1 MTMNSS
7 LPYFHTFD
15 PIVWNPLDI
24 IPAVLSSM
32 GGDHRELKRKSPF
45 SIDIQNLKE
54 GIESTYDPATMLYLS
69 IGELDS
75 EGRRTE
81 PIDTSSGK
89 ERLGR
94 FPYGDGNIVTY
105 LLENTKQKGDMT
117 VLHDLLSKLSDG
129 LSEDNLGELG
139 FRHGF
144 GGLTLLGWLN
154 IEEVSELSGAIR
166 SGRWKV
172 LSEEPLD
179 GGVDYA
185 FRLLLAML
193 RTAQRRR
200 CGVLMRRH
208 S

>member
-1 MTMNSS
+1 MNSN
-7 LPYFHTFD
+7 LPNFHTFD
-15 PIVWNPLDI
+15 PIVRDPLDI

-32 GGDHRELKRKSPF
+32 GGDHQELKRESPF

-54 GIESTYDPATMLYLS
+54 GIEPTFDPATMLYLS

-81 PIDTSSGK
+81 PIDSSSGK

-154 IEEVSELSGAIR
+154 IEEVSELSSAIR
-166 SGRWKV
+166 SGRWKI

>member
-1 MTMNSS
+1 MSINSN
-7 LPYFHTFD
+7 LPSFHTFD
-15 PIVWNPLDI
+15 PIVNDPLDI
-24 IPAVLSSM
+24 IPAILTSL
-32 GGDHRELKRKSPF
+32 GGDHKELKKASPH

-54 GIESTYDPATMLYLS
+54 GIEPVFDPATILYLS

-75 EGRRTE
+75 EGRRADS
-81 PIDTSSGK
+81 IDSSSGK

-105 LLENTKQKGDMT
+105 LLDNTREKGDMT
-117 VLHDLLSKLSDG
+117 LLHDLLFKLTDG
-129 LSEDNLGELG
+129 LSEENLGEFG
-139 FRHGF
+139 FREGF

-154 IEEVSELSGAIR
+154 AGEVSELRSAIL
-166 SGRWKV
+166 SGRWVV

-193 RTAQRRR
+193 RSAQRKR

>member
-1 MTMNSS
+1 MSTNSN

-15 PIVWNPLDI
+15 PIVKDPLDI
-24 IPAVLSSM
+24 IPAIQSSL
-32 GGDHRELKRKSPF
+32 GGDHSELKRESPL
-45 SIDIQNLKE
+45 SPDIQSLKE
-54 GIESTYDPATMLYLS
+54 GFEPVFDPATILYLS

-75 EGRRTE
+75 EGRRRG

-105 LLENTKQKGDMT
+105 LLENTREKGDMT
-117 VLHDLLSKLSDG
+117 VLHDLLSKLSAG
-129 LSEDNLGELG
+129 LSEENLGELG
-139 FRHGF
+139 FREGF
-144 GGLTLLGWLN
+144 GGLVLLGWLN
-154 IEEVSELSGAIR
+154 REEVSELRSAIR
-166 SGRWKV
+166 SGRWEV

-193 RTAQRRR
+193 RAAQRRR

>member
-1 MTMNSS
+1 
-7 LPYFHTFD
+7 
-15 PIVWNPLDI
+15 
-24 IPAVLSSM
+24 
-32 GGDHRELKRKSPF
+32 
-45 SIDIQNLKE
+45 
-54 GIESTYDPATMLYLS
+54 
-69 IGELDS
+69 
-75 EGRRTE
+75 
-81 PIDTSSGK
+81 
-89 ERLGR
+89 
-94 FPYGDGNIVTY
+94 
-105 LLENTKQKGDMT
+105 MT

-154 IEEVSELSGAIR
+154 VGEVSELSSAIR

>member
-1 MTMNSS
+1 MNSS
-7 LPYFHTFD
+7 LPNFHTFD
-15 PIVWNPLDI
+15 PIIRDPLDI

-32 GGDHRELKRKSPF
+32 GGDHEELKKESPF
-45 SIDIQNLKE
+45 STDIQNLKE
-54 GIESTYDPATMLYLS
+54 GIEPTIDPATILYLS

-75 EGRRTE
+75 DGRKTD
-81 PIDTSSGK
+81 PIDSSSGK

-117 VLHDLLSKLSDG
+117 ALHDLLSKLSDG

-154 IEEVSELSGAIR
+154 VEEVSELSSAIR

>member
-1 MTMNSS
+1 MSINSN
-7 LPYFHTFD
+7 LPSFHTFD
-15 PIVWNPLDI
+15 PIVNDPLDI
-24 IPAVLSSM
+24 IPAILTSL
-32 GGDHRELKRKSPF
+32 GGDHKELKKASPH

-54 GIESTYDPATMLYLS
+54 GIEPIFDPATILYLS

-75 EGRRTE
+75 EGRRADS
-81 PIDTSSGK
+81 IDSSSGK

-105 LLENTKQKGDMT
+105 LLDNTREKGDMT
-117 VLHDLLSKLSDG
+117 LLHDLLFKLTDG
-129 LSEDNLGELG
+129 LSEENLGEFG
-139 FRHGF
+139 FREGF

-154 IEEVSELSGAIR
+154 TGEVSELRSAIL
-166 SGRWKV
+166 SGRWTV

-193 RTAQRRR
+193 RSAQRKR

>member
-1 MTMNSS
+1 MSTNSN
-7 LPYFHTFD
+7 LPSFHTFD
-15 PIVWNPLDI
+15 PILNDPLEI
-24 IPAVLSSM
+24 IPAILSSL
-32 GGDHRELKRKSPF
+32 GGDHTELKKASPL
-45 SIDIQNLKE
+45 SRDIQNLKE
-54 GIESTYDPATMLYLS
+54 GIEPVFDPATILYLS

-75 EGRRTE
+75 EGRRGG
-81 PIDTSSGK
+81 PIDSSSGK

-105 LLENTKQKGDMT
+105 LLENTREKGDMT
-117 VLHDLLSKLSDG
+117 ILHDLLSKLSDG
-129 LSEDNLGELG
+129 LSEENLGELG
-139 FRHGF
+139 FREGF

-154 IEEVSELSGAIR
+154 RREVSELRSAIR
-166 SGRWKV
+166 SGRWEV

-193 RTAQRRR
+193 RSAQRRR

>member
-1 MTMNSS
+1 MSLNSN

-15 PIVWNPLDI
+15 PIASDPLDI

-32 GGDHRELKRKSPF
+32 GGDHGELKKKSPF
-45 SIDIQNLKE
+45 SIDIKNLKE
-54 GIESTYDPATMLYLS
+54 GIEPTFDPATMLYIS

-75 EGRRTE
+75 EGRSTE
-81 PIDTSSGK
+81 PIDSSSGK

-94 FPYGDGNIVTY
+94 FPYGDGNIITY

-117 VLHDLLSKLSDG
+117 ALHDLLAKLSDG
-129 LSEDNLGELG
+129 LSEDNLGEIG

-154 IEEVSELSGAIR
+154 NEEVSELSSAIR

>member
-54 GIESTYDPATMLYLS
+54 GIESSYDPATMLYLS